1 MENQLRRSL
10 QTFVR
15 KVMFIDKET
24 GRIFEDEDKRALAND
39 GIDALV
45 SEFSEYMRSKVKPDG
60 TEH

>member
-24 GRIFEDEDKRALAND
+24 GRVFEDEDKRALAND

-45 SEFSEYMRSKVKPDG
+45 NEFTDYMRTKVKPND
-60 TEH
+60 TP